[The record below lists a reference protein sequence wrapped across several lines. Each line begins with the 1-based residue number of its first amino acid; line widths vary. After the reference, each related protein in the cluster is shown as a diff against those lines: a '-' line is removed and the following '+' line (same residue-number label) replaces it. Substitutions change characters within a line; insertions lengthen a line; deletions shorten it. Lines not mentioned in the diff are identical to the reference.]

1 MSELRVN
8 TNNLLTVDQRR
19 VRQTPRPA
27 VTFEKVLKGGAKA
40 LLEGAATATRFVGMP
55 TLSAAISR
63 VNVDGQGSA
72 AATTLGATQSAPSAL
87 DPAQVEQNLH
97 QQRVNDDLKLL
108 SLQDEIQR
116 HNRQVQL
123 VSNVMKARH
132 DTAKAAI
139 GNMRA

>member
-1 MSELRVN
+1 MSDFRVN
-8 TNNLLTVDQRR
+8 ANSPLTVDQRR

-40 LLEGAATATRFVGMP
+40 LLEGAATATRLVGMP

-63 VNVDGQGSA
+63 VNVDTQGTAATALGSA
-72 AATTLGATQSAPSAL
+72 GRGAPGAL
-87 DPAQVEQNLH
+87 DPAQMEQTLH

>member
-1 MSELRVN
+1 MSDLRVN
-8 TNNLLTVDQRR
+8 ANSTLTVDQRR

-27 VTFEKVLKGGAKA
+27 ATFETVLKGGAKA
-40 LLEGAATATRFVGMP
+40 VLDGAATATRLVGMP

-63 VNVDGQGSA
+63 VNVDAPGT
-72 AATTLGATQSAPSAL
+72 AATALGGVGNAPSTL
-87 DPAQVEQNLH
+87 DQAQLEQTLH

-139 GNMRA
+139 GNMRG

>member
-1 MSELRVN
+1 
-8 TNNLLTVDQRR
+8 VDQKR

-27 VTFEKVLKGGAKA
+27 VTFDTVLKTGAKA
-40 LLEGAATATRFVGMP
+40 LLEGAATATRLVGMP

-63 VNVDGQGSA
+63 VNVDNRGATA
-72 AATTLGATQSAPSAL
+72 AALATPGIASGALGAAQMEQS
-87 DPAQVEQNLH
+87 LH

-116 HNRQVQL
+116 HNRQIQL